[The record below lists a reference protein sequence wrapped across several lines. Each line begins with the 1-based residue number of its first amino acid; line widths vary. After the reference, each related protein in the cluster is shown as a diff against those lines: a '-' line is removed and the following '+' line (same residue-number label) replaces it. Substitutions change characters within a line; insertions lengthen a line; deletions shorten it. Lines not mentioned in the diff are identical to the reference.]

1 MDGSKYFSAVRDQA
15 PPPAGATR
23 LALSVDKEAVGLMKH
38 ASEIGHMVEWWLQGS
53 ADALGAMSAFRLGRK
68 LERFRLAARLSEGR
82 VSKPVQ
88 ATLDALKADL
98 VAYKAPQSILEAI
111 ARAHAEAERLEAA
124 NAAPA
129 TIVRR
134 AFHMEPDA
142 DTEVPRVQ
150 SRTIDDDED
159 DEPFEAPVRRKSGLG
174 RWLLLAAF
182 AGVAAWLS
190 LTDGGVQSVQRAME
204 YLAQLQGAAK

>member
-1 MDGSKYFSAVRDQA
+1 MDGSKYFASVRDQA

-23 LALSVDKEAVGLMKH
+23 LALAVDKEAVGLMKY
-38 ASEIGHMVEWWLQGS
+38 ASEIGHMVEWWLQGN
-53 ADALGAMSAFRLGRK
+53 ADALGAMAAFRLGRK

-88 ATLDALKADL
+88 ATLDALKQEL
-98 VAYKAPQSILEAI
+98 VAHRAPQTILEAI
-111 ARAHAEAERLEAA
+111 ARAHAEADRLEAA

-134 AFHMEPDA
+134 AFHMEPDI
-142 DTEVPRVQ
+142 DTQAPRTTA
-150 SRTIDDDED
+150 RTIDDVEDED
-159 DEPFEAPVRRKSGLG
+159 DGPLDLELRRRPSLG
-174 RWLLLAAF
+174 RWVALAAV

-190 LTDGGVQSVQRAME
+190 LSDIGGQLLQHFTE
-204 YLAQLQGAAK
+204 WLAHLKA